1 MTIDTFA
8 IDTIERY
15 PNLAKNK
22 IPFINTEVNSNEIRI
37 LKAITKQ
44 VFHQTKITENI
55 HLITYMKQQQLLE
68 TINFLQ
74 AEGITNPEIGIVLGT
89 GLGKLVNEISIEKEI
104 PYSNIPN
111 FPVATVEFHSGKLIY
126 GELSGKKVL
135 VMAGRFHLYE
145 GYNAWEV
152 TYGIRTLH
160 GLGIKNL
167 LISNA
172 AGAINLSYKKG
183 DLMLIEDH
191 INLQGSSPLA
201 FKGANAFGN
210 IFADMLEPYSKEIN
224 TKMLTVAKKQN
235 IQLHTG
241 IYTSVLGP
249 QLETRA
255 EYRMLQIFETDAV
268 GMSTVPEVIVAK
280 QLNLP
285 CAAIS
290 VLTDECDPK
299 NLQPVDIA
307 EIIAIAGKAEPKMI
321 ALFKG
326 VIEML

>member
-1 MTIDTFA
+1 
-8 IDTIERY
+8 
-15 PNLAKNK
+15 
-22 IPFINTEVNSNEIRI
+22 
-37 LKAITKQ
+37 
-44 VFHQTKITENI
+44 
-55 HLITYMKQQQLLE
+55 MKQQQLKE
-68 TINFLQ
+68 TIDFLKS
-74 AEGITNPEIGIVLGT
+74 EGITHPEIGIVLGT

-104 PYSNIPN
+104 AYTEIPN

-152 TYGIRTLH
+152 TYGIRTMH

-167 LISNA
+167 LVSNA
-172 AGAINLSYKKG
+172 AGAINLTYKKG
-183 DLMLIEDH
+183 DLMLIDDH

-201 FKGANAFGN
+201 FKGANNFGN
-210 IFADMLEPYSKEIN
+210 IFADMLAPYSKEIN
-224 TKMLTVAKKQN
+224 KKIKTIAQENN
-235 IQLHTG
+235 ILLHEG
-241 IYTSVLGP
+241 MYTSVLGP

-255 EYRMLQIFETDAV
+255 EYRMLQILETDAV

-299 NLQPVDIA
+299 NLKSVDIA
-307 EIIAIAGKAEPKMI
+307 EIIAIAGEAEPKMI
-321 ALFKG
+321 TLFKE
-326 VIEML
+326 VIKVL

>member
-1 MTIDTFA
+1 MG
-8 IDTIERY
+8 
-15 PNLAKNK
+15 
-22 IPFINTEVNSNEIRI
+22 
-37 LKAITKQ
+37 KQ
-44 VFHQTKITENI
+44 N
-55 HLITYMKQQQLLE
+55 QLLE
-68 TINFLQ
+68 TINFLIKK
-74 AEGITNPEIGIVLGT
+74 GFTNPEVGIVLGT
-89 GLGKLVNEISIEKEI
+89 GLGNLVHEIDTEKEI
-104 PYSNIPN
+104 AYADIPN

-126 GELSGKKVL
+126 GTLLGKKVI
-135 VMAGRFHLYE
+135 VMSGRFHLYE

-172 AGAINLSYKKG
+172 AGAINLTYKKG

-191 INLQGSSPLA
+191 INLQGNSPLA
-201 FKGANAFGN
+201 FKGANSFGN
-210 IFADMLEPYSKEIN
+210 IFVDLLEPYSKNLNQKIKEIAQKN
-224 TKMLTVAKKQN
+224 N
-235 IQLHTG
+235 ILLHEG
-241 IYTSVLGP
+241 IYAAVLGP

-255 EYRMLQIFETDAV
+255 EYRMLQILEADAV
-268 GMSTVPEVIVAK
+268 GMSTAPEVIEAK

-299 NLQPVDIA
+299 NLQPVNIA
-307 EIIAIAGKAEPKMI
+307 QIIAIAGEAEPKMI

-326 VIEML
+326 VIEFL

>member
-1 MTIDTFA
+1 MS
-8 IDTIERY
+8 
-15 PNLAKNK
+15 KK
-22 IPFINTEVNSNEIRI
+22 SQ
-37 LKAITKQ
+37 LK
-44 VFHQTKITENI
+44 
-55 HLITYMKQQQLLE
+55 E

-74 AEGITNPEIGIVLGT
+74 EKGITNPEIGIVLGT
-89 GLGKLVNEISIEKEI
+89 GLGKLVDEISIEKEI
-104 PYSNIPN
+104 PYSEIPN
-111 FPVATVEFHSGKLIY
+111 FPTATVEFHSGKLIY
-126 GELSGKKVL
+126 GEISGKKVL
-135 VMAGRFHLYE
+135 VMSGRFHLYE
-145 GYNAWEV
+145 GYTAWEV
-152 TYGIRTLH
+152 TYGIRTMH
-160 GLGIKNL
+160 GLGIENL

-191 INLQGSSPLA
+191 INLQGASPLA
-201 FKGANAFGN
+201 FKEAKEFGN
-210 IFADMLEPYSKEIN
+210 IFADMLAPYSEELN
-224 TKMLTVAKKQN
+224 TKINKIAKQEN
-235 IQLHTG
+235 ILLHNG
-241 IYTSVLGP
+241 VYASVLGP

-255 EYRMLQIFETDAV
+255 EYRMLQILETDAV

-321 ALFKG
+321 TLFKE
-326 VIEML
+326 VIKEI